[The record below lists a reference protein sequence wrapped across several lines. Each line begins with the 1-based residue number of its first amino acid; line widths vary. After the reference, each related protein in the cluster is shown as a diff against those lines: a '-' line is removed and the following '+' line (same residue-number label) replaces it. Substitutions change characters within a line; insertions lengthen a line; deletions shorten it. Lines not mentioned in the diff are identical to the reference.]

1 MAYGNVE
8 ILGAWTALHDEAEK
22 PVDCT
27 RHSRTALQSPSCL
40 QIVCVA
46 DCPDVGF
53 LFCFIEF
60 FFSTSFFFLL
70 LDTSDKGLEARV
82 AYLALQKTIYKY
94 I

>member
-40 QIVCVA
+40 QIARVA
-46 DCPDVGF
+46 DCPDVIS
-53 LFCFIEF
+53 LFCFIDLF
-60 FFSTSFFFLL
+60 LSTSFFFLL
-70 LDTSDKGLEARV
+70 DTSD
-82 AYLALQKTIYKY
+82 
-94 I
+94 